1 MGRLK
6 QIYTIDDTLTD
17 NRRLRDECIA
27 RNTKTKVNQEK
38 SLKDA
43 LSFASEY
50 MKSPEFAKEWTKFCK
65 NNYGE

>member
-6 QIYTIDDTLTD
+6 QIYTIDDTLSD

-27 RNTKTKVNQEK
+27 RNTKTKGNQEK

-43 LSFASEY
+43 LAFASEY
-50 MKSPEFAKEWTKFCK
+50 MKSSEFAKEWEKFCK
-65 NNYGE
+65 TNFGE